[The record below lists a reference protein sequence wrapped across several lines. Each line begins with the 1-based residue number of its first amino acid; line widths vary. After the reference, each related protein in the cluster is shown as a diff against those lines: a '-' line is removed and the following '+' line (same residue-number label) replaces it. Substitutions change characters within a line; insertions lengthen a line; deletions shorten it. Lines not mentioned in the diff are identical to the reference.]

1 MYKDE
6 YKLGC
11 ELTTELSIKIKPRHL
26 IESLDEIG
34 AQGGTRTPTPYGT
47 RSLV

>member
-1 MYKDE
+1 MNLNMDY
-6 YKLGC
+6 
-11 ELTTELSIKIKPRHL
+11 ELNIELSIKLKL
-26 IESLDEIG
+26 ISFDRKKEDRIG

>member
-1 MYKDE
+1 MNLNMVLRIKHQTFDKT
-6 YKLGC
+6 KLYH
-11 ELTTELSIKIKPRHL
+11 LTEKKKV
-26 IESLDEIG
+26 DIG

>member
-1 MYKDE
+1 MD
-6 YKLGC
+6 L
-11 ELTTELSIKIKPRHL
+11 ELN
-26 IESLDEIG
+26 IESSTKRSDG